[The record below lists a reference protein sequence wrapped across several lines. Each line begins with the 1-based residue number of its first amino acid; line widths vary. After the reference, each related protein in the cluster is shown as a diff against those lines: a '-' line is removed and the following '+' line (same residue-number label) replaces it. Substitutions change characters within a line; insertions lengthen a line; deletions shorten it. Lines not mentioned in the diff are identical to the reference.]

1 MLLILLNKALKSDF
15 DYLFIVH
22 MVLDS
27 NVHNVYCYTANVLWI
42 YWKLLQQYIILFAT
56 YCTDKVSV

>member
-1 MLLILLNKALKSDF
+1 MLLIILNKALKSDF

-42 YWKLLQQYIILFAT
+42 YWKLLQ
-56 YCTDKVSV
+56 